1 MFKPNVDFVPN
12 NHEEY
17 KTTVV
22 KTFLIH
28 VISNAYFVNTF
39 LCFSFTAQNNILSFF
54 LNAYILSMKRKY
66 LETELLLPESKD
78 IKPRTNFVY
87 VCGIFPKKFQ
97 IMVCIG
103 KYKLFHIPVK
113 IQNLSYIP

>member
-12 NHEEY
+12 SHEEY
-17 KTTVV
+17 KTIVV
-22 KTFLIH
+22 RIFLIN
-28 VISNAYFVNTF
+28 VISNAYFVYTF
-39 LCFSFTAQNNILSFF
+39 LCFSFTGQNNILTFF

-78 IKPRTNFVY
+78 IKPRTNFVH

-97 IMVCIG
+97 IMV
-103 KYKLFHIPVK
+103 
-113 IQNLSYIP
+113 